1 MRLGGR
7 FSHRK
12 DSDMSELAE
21 NIPVQRSVQGHKQR
35 HRILIFCAVSL
46 LNIGLLVLI
55 WTQLLTPATGAQ
67 SNTFIGHAAP
77 NFSLTTLRPF
87 NKQSMLS
94 LMDFKGKAVVLNFW
108 ASWCGP
114 CKEEA
119 PLLERTWKQEQGKNV
134 VFLGVDFQEP
144 GSNATYFLQSYNITY
159 PAVLDAHG
167 SVANKYT
174 VTSLPVTI
182 FIDRK
187 GIIVSKE
194 AQELTAQ
201 ILASNLR
208 LIV

>member
-1 MRLGGR
+1 
-7 FSHRK
+7 
-12 DSDMSELAE
+12 MSELAE
-21 NIPVQRSVQGHKQR
+21 NVPVQGSVRGHKHR
-35 HRILIFCAVSL
+35 HKILLFCAVSL

-55 WTQLLTPATGAQ
+55 WTQLLTPVSGTQ

-77 NFSLTTLRPF
+77 NFSLAMLRAS

-94 LMDFKGKAVVLNFW
+94 LADFKGKAVLINFW

-119 PLLERTWKQEQGKNV
+119 PLLERAWKQMQGKNV
-134 VFLGVDFQEP
+134 VFLGIDFQESS
-144 GSNATYFLQSYNITY
+144 SNAINFLQSYNITY
-159 PAVLDAHG
+159 PAALDAHG
-167 SVANKYT
+167 LVANKYS

-182 FIDRK
+182 FIDRN
-187 GIIVSKE
+187 GIVVSKE
-194 AQELTAQ
+194 AQELTDQ

>member
-1 MRLGGR
+1 
-7 FSHRK
+7 
-12 DSDMSELAE
+12 MSELAE
-21 NIPVQRSVQGHKQR
+21 NVPVQGSVRGHKHR
-35 HRILIFCAVSL
+35 RRILIFCFVSL
-46 LNIGLLVLI
+46 LNIGLLALI
-55 WTQLLTPATGAQ
+55 WTQLLTPASGAQ

-77 NFSLTTLRPF
+77 NFSLATLRSS
-87 NKQSMLS
+87 NKQSTLA
-94 LMDFKGKAVVLNFW
+94 LTDFKGKAVVLNFW

-119 PLLERTWKQEQGKNV
+119 PLLERAWKQEQGKNV
-134 VFLGVDFQEP
+134 VFLGIDFQESS
-144 GSNATYFLQSYNITY
+144 SNAINFLQSYNITY
-159 PAVLDAHG
+159 PAGLDVHG
-167 SVANKYT
+167 SVANKYG

-182 FIDRK
+182 FINRN